1 MEKSEIAELRAIPLE
16 NVLERFDAVRDPKDP
31 KHNWKTS
38 IGRLTVT
45 GDKYYNHDAG
55 AGGGG
60 AIDLTMALGNFGFKE
75 AVKWLGGEIGKDAAV
90 MQYRREAEKHANRI
104 LDETPRPPVKLPE
117 KDPSKWSRVRDYLVS
132 TRAIPESI
140 VAESAAKGRLWAD
153 RYGNAVFS
161 LRNLEG
167 EEVGVELRGT
177 YEKPFHGVRGEKGLF
192 VSGTKTGKT
201 AAFVES
207 AIEAMSYQALHPDR
221 LAISTTGS
229 SRDLLSVA
237 AQTLSEKGFTL
248 IDAFNRDAAGEKQG
262 ARLRG
267 AVPAARVEVDRPNEN
282 DWNDALRARQSDRGH
297 ER

>member
-1 MEKSEIAELRAIPLE
+1 MEKSKIAELRDIPLE
-16 NVLERFDAVRDPKDP
+16 NVLERFDAVRDPRDP
-31 KHNWKTS
+31 KRNWKTS
-38 IGRLTVT
+38 IGRLTIT

-75 AVKWLGGEIGKDAAV
+75 AVKWLGGEIGRDAAV

-104 LDETPRPPVKLPE
+104 LDETPRTPVKLPE
-117 KDPSKWSRVRDYLVS
+117 KDPSKWSRVRDYLAN
-132 TRAIPESI
+132 TRQIPESI
-140 VAESAAKGRLWAD
+140 VAASAAKGRVWAD

-177 YEKPFHGVRGEKGLF
+177 YDKPFHGVRGEKGLF
-192 VSGTKTGKT
+192 VTGTKHGNK

-207 AIEAMSYQALHPDR
+207 AIEAMSYQALHPDS

-229 SRDLLSVA
+229 SRDLMSVA
-237 AQTLSEKGFTL
+237 AQTLSEKGFTV
-248 IDAFNRDAAGEKQG
+248 IDAFNRDRAGEKQG
-262 ARLRG
+262 ERLRL
-267 AVPAARVEVDRPNEN
+267 ALTQTTVVIDRPQEN
-282 DWNDALRARQSDRGH
+282 DWNDTLRAQRSMRGI